1 VTPKQSAA
9 VPKGQVASSAGSSSK
24 RARRRRPAA
33 AEVATDP
40 ASEEER
46 EEPAAHPGRGS
57 TGRRQRDLQKDSRT
71 EADVEPIL
79 SPVDGKRGRKRH
91 SDRGGAV
98 TAGGESETEVV
109 APLSAKSK
117 KKKNEASEKE
127 STSLTVKIR
136 LTDQLKSTREK
147 GHITPLKEGSK
158 KRPQDTAG
166 LGEFLMNI
174 YDAVFSKQVGEV
186 QGALRTLTLTT
197 WCIRLYRTTNS

>member
-1 VTPKQSAA
+1 MTPKQSAA
-9 VPKGQVASSAGSSSK
+9 LPKEQTASSAGSSSK
-24 RARRRRPAA
+24 RPRRRRPAA
-33 AEVATDP
+33 SEVAVDP

-46 EEPAAHPGRGS
+46 EESAAHQGS
-57 TGRRQRDLQKDSRT
+57 GKAGKRQRDLQKDSRT
-71 EADVEPIL
+71 EADVDPIL

-98 TAGGESETEVV
+98 TTGGESETEVV
-109 APLSAKSK
+109 APHSAKAK

-127 STSLTVKIR
+127 GTSLTVKIR

-147 GHITPLKEGSK
+147 GQVTPLKEGSK

-174 YDAVFSKQVGEV
+174 YDAVLSKQVGEV
-186 QGALRTLTLTT
+186 QGTLRTLTLTT
-197 WCIRLYRTTNS
+197 CYVYCTTDS